1 MPDPTQQPQQQEK
14 PVDPL
19 EWWQGESS
27 PLSDIDRA
35 DPQTK
40 KWENDFFNEF
50 AQGFHQQEF
59 NNLGQYEKWLRS
71 RNTSFKEIRGFMRT
85 TGMKYMPRRIKEEY
99 EQSLAIRKMEDQFR
113 RTIDMQGQMASKIQD
128 AIKAGDLPDGVY
140 FDPKT
145 MGLNFKAPKKSDPA
159 KERNQ
164 IISQLGKLRQYKE
177 KADIEGAEEES
188 AIYAE
193 EIVGLVQQ
201 LRSAGQEGQGGG
213 QQQELSPQDAEAYQW
228 VQDHPND
235 PRSASIMQMLQ
246 QTYQPQQ

>member
-1 MPDPTQQPQQQEK
+1 MPDPTQQPQQQEA

-19 EWWQGESS
+19 EWWQGNGD
-27 PLSDIDRA
+27 PMSDLNKA
-35 DPQTK
+35 DPQNK
-40 KWENDFFNEF
+40 QWENDYFSEF
-50 AQGFHQQEF
+50 AQSYHQQEF
-59 NNLGQYEKWLRS
+59 NSLADYEKWLRS
-71 RNTSFKEIRGFMRT
+71 RNTAYKEIRGFIRKV
-85 TGMKYMPRRIKEEY
+85 GLQYMPRRIKEEY

-128 AIKAGDLPDGVY
+128 AIKAGDLPEGVY

-145 MGLNFKAPKKSDPA
+145 MGLNYKAPKKADPA

-201 LRSAGQEGQGGG
+201 LRSATQGDDGGG

-228 VQDHPND
+228 AQANPND

-246 QTYQPQQ
+246 QNYQPQQ